1 MSDSSKPT
9 DLHYDLSGKDWF
21 DYLEWKE
28 NGFEMSGTLTFAT
41 DEVVNPCSF
50 CEAGDFPTAVK
61 TAYLH
66 IDYVGKDFVELSNLI
81 ETIHESGLSQ
91 SFFPQQSCD
100 ILQKIE
106 IDLRGYFFYAL
117 EAARYLDNFK
127 SLEDKYQAQGD
138 IPALAAEMRNLI
150 QGVWEVLVDQLEE
163 LKFSDFACVSRIFT
177 LLAAA

>member
-1 MSDSSKPT
+1 MSDSSNPA
-9 DLHYDLSGKDWF
+9 DLYHDLNGSDWF

-28 NGFEMSGTLTFAT
+28 TGFEKSGTPTFAT
-41 DEVVNPCSF
+41 DEIVNPCSF
-50 CEAGDFPTAVK
+50 CEAGDFPVAVN

-66 IDYVGKDFVELSNLI
+66 IDYLGKDFAQLSDLI

-91 SFFPQQSCD
+91 LFWEKQGRN
-100 ILQKIE
+100 ILQRIE

-117 EAARYLDNFK
+117 EAARYLDNFEN
-127 SLEDKYQAQGD
+127 LEDKYQAQGD

-150 QGVWEVLVDQLEE
+150 QGVWEVLIDQLEE
-163 LKFSDFACVSRIFT
+163 LKFSDFACVRRIFT